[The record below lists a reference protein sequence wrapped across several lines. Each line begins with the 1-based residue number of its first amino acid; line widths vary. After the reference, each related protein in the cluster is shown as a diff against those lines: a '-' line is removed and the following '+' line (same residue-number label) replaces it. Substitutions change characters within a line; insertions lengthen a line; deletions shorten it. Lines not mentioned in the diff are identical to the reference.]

1 MGGTLDSEHAQC
13 QLIAAGVPAAV
24 VSVDYGLLP
33 ENSTAGM
40 LADCV
45 AGFEWV
51 WANAASSRLGGDAR
65 RVVVLGGSAGGAL
78 AYGVVRE
85 LVLKGEGDKCRG
97 AVGVFPVTIHAMT
110 PPEKWRGLVKSCG
123 SELWET
129 APVVRGVDQKGV
141 LDLAAERSPAND
153 PLFIVKFTY
162 EEEVLKKFPRTY
174 IATSSKD
181 LMQDDGTVLEAALK
195 DVGVPVRREHYEG
208 LPHYFWFFP
217 QLGEKTMRFVEDL
230 VKGVRWV
237 LEN

>member
-13 QLIAAGVPAAV
+13 QLIAAGVPAAI

-45 AGFEWV
+45 AGFEWA

-110 PPEKWRGLVKSCG
+110 PPDKWRGLVKSYG

-129 APVVRGVDQKGV
+129 APVVRGVDQNGV
-141 LDLAAERSPAND
+141 LGELSSFSFCLHLLFSPPSRLLLLNSMNTRRSRSRAQPGQR
-153 PLFIVKFTY
+153 PPFHRQVHL
-162 EEEVLKKFPRTY
+162 
-174 IATSSKD
+174 
-181 LMQDDGTVLEAALK
+181 
-195 DVGVPVRREHYEG
+195 
-208 LPHYFWFFP
+208 
-217 QLGEKTMRFVEDL
+217 
-230 VKGVRWV
+230 
-237 LEN
+237 